1 MARGG
6 ANEENALAVSGL
18 QHLISLTPKEP
29 PWKEFPIEGARPDFS
44 ANGTFARGRRLMF
57 ECVQKLTGV
66 NIIANSTTA

>member
-29 PWKEFPIEGARPDFS
+29 PWKEFRIEGARPDFS

-57 ECVQKLTGV
+57 G
-66 NIIANSTTA
+66 